1 MFTIELD
8 VSHEV
13 THELVVEWAHG
24 HDCRVLS
31 RLEEGPGGGNP
42 VYTFASDTYNPLKDL
57 AEDLY
62 GGELDNTFLMNKIIP
77 YVGGR

>member
-1 MFTIELD
+1 MQLD
-8 VSHEV
+8 ISYEV

-31 RLEEGPGGGNP
+31 RLEEGTGGGNP

-62 GGELDNTFLMNKIIP
+62 DCSLDNTFLMNKIIP
-77 YVGGR
+77 YVGVR

>member
-1 MFTIELD
+1 MFTMQLD
-8 VSHEV
+8 ISYEAAHE
-13 THELVVEWAHG
+13 EVVQFAHD

-31 RLEEGPGGGNP
+31 RLEEGSGGGNP

-62 GGELDNTFLMNKIIP
+62 GCSLDNTFLMNKIIP
-77 YVGGR
+77 YVGVR